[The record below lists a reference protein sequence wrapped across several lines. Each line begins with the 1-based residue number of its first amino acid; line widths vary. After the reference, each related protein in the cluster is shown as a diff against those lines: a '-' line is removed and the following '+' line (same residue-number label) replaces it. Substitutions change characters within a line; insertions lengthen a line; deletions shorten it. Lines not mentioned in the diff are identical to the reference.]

1 MSCAMTASISAVVAD
16 GSAINNSVVA
26 DIIHRRAVEAVIDL
40 YMIVIVSYD
49 VVIQPAVLCIL
60 DGSLSSWNAT
70 CGCLQ
75 ETFGGKEGQTDCDH
89 PNLKHLLLFLLR
101 T

>member
-1 MSCAMTASISAVVAD
+1 MAD

-40 YMIVIVSYD
+40 YMIVIVSY
-49 VVIQPAVLCIL
+49 VVIQPVVLCIL

-70 CGCLQ
+70 CGCLYDN
-75 ETFGGKEGQTDCDH
+75 FWREGWTDRLR
-89 PNLKHLLLFLLR
+89 PSKPKTLLLFLLEHDESKHLLRR
-101 T
+101 TI